1 MKSKT
6 SIFFM
11 SSYTIKVLITILALQ
26 APTIGH
32 ADTGTGWLKTLFE
45 SKGKS
50 MKDVAVKVAELDED
64 EKINIWGLDFS
75 PDGRYLAAVPH
86 TVSMSSKKL
95 EVQIWDW
102 QNKRIVHRL
111 ELASGANIG
120 QTTESIRYSPDG
132 QLLAVCHGR
141 PGGSSDGNV
150 IIRIWNTKTWAVAHD
165 ITDTN
170 YGSCSAISFT
180 ADGKLL
186 VGVLFRLGVH
196 PGDNLVIYDTTT
208 WQSVWGLRTVPYYP
222 NALAISPDGKLA
234 VIGGGAYDN
243 EGKLSQQISI
253 VDLTQ
258 HDIVRTISNPTGTN
272 QIAWSPDGKYFTI
285 SSGGGIEV
293 FDVGLGKPV
302 ISESLNTGDTSV
314 RYTPDGKY
322 LIDAALGGLTGN
334 LGIRIW
340 DSQHREL
347 LQEIA
352 GNYKGL
358 AISRDGNYL
367 AAGGYKPVV
376 IWKLK

>member
-1 MKSKT
+1 
-6 SIFFM
+6 
-11 SSYTIKVLITILALQ
+11 V
-26 APTIGH
+26 GN
-32 ADTGTGWLKTLFE
+32 GWLKNLFE
-45 SKGKS
+45 SKGKN
-50 MKDVAVKVAELDED
+50 MKEVAVKVAELDED

-75 PDGRYLAAVPH
+75 PDGKYLAATSPN
-86 TVSMSSKKL
+86 TVSMSSNKV

-111 ELASGANIG
+111 ELVPGANTDL
-120 QTTESIRYSPDG
+120 TTESIRYSPDG
-132 QLLAVCHGR
+132 QLLAVCHSR

-150 IIRIWNTKTWAVAHD
+150 IIRVWNTKTWEVAHD
-165 ITDTN
+165 ITDIN

-180 ADGKLL
+180 SDGKSL

-208 WQSVWGLRTVPYYP
+208 WQSVWGLRTAPYYP

-258 HDIVRTISNPTGTN
+258 HNIVRTISNPTGAS
-272 QIAWSPDGKYFTI
+272 QIAWSPDGRYFTI
-285 SSGGGIEV
+285 SSGAGIKV
-293 FDVGLGKPV
+293 FDVGLGKSV
-302 ISESLNTGDTSV
+302 ISESLNAGHTSI

-322 LIDAALGGLTGN
+322 LLDADLGGLTGN

-352 GNYKGL
+352 GNYRGL
-358 AISRDGNYL
+358 AVSRDGNYL
-367 AAGGYKPVV
+367 AAGGYKQITV
-376 IWKLK
+376 WKLQ